1 MESYRCHLVNSAKVN
16 EPFVL
21 LVMHIRLAQPQDV
34 VEIFRLYMQVAQTGE
49 YERRTDEVTT
59 EYVEEFLT
67 ASTQRGLCMVIDHPD
82 GLSEI
87 IGELHA
93 YHPDFQ
99 GRKLGRTLL
108 TIFLEEIALHH
119 STVGKIE
126 TVVSEANTKALNLL
140 TSLGFQIEGRQE
152 MNIRAID
159 GRYLAD
165 IILGWQNP
173 TFEFE

>member
-1 MESYRCHLVNSAKVN
+1 
-16 EPFVL
+16 
-21 LVMHIRLAQPQDV
+21 MHIRLAQPQDV
-34 VEIFRLYMQVAQTGE
+34 VEIFRLYTRVAQTGE

-59 EYVEEFLT
+59 EYVEDFLT
-67 ASTQRGLCMVIDHPD
+67 ASTQRGLCMVIDHPE

-93 YHPDFQ
+93 YRPAIRQRNHVLRNLSLVIHPDFQ

-119 STVGKIE
+119 STIGKIE
-126 TVVSEANTKALNLL
+126 TVVSEDNARALNLL

-152 MNIRAID
+152 MNIRASD

-173 TFEFE
+173 AFEFE